1 MADKARHD
9 GRRPD
14 ELRTLRIRRR
24 YLRTS
29 PGSVLIEAG
38 GTRVLCTATISNELP
53 KWREA
58 AGQGWLTAE
67 YNMLPASTNPRKQRE
82 RGGKLDGRTAEI
94 QRLIG
99 RSLRAVIDF
108 AALGPRTVTI
118 DCDVLEADGGT
129 RTASVTGSFVALV
142 DALHA
147 LPEGAALAQSCL
159 RGSVAAVSVGIVDG
173 RPLLDLDY
181 REDVSAAVDMNVVLT
196 GAGRFVELQ
205 STGEEDTFSDKE
217 LTAMI
222 KLARSGI
229 AELAAAQ
236 QKALGKAWPATK

>member
-1 MADKARHD
+1 MTRHD
-9 GRRPD
+9 GRKPAQLR
-14 ELRTLRIRRR
+14 ELKIKRKYTR
-24 YLRTS
+24 S
-29 PGSVLIEAG
+29 AAGSVLIMAG
-38 GTRVLCTATISNELP
+38 RTTVLCTASVELSVP
-53 KWREA
+53 PWMK
-58 AGQGWLTAE
+58 GQGKGWVTAE
-67 YNMLPASTNPRKQRE
+67 YNMLPGSTTPRKPRE
-82 RGGKLDGRTAEI
+82 RGGKVDGRTTEI

-99 RSLRAVIDF
+99 RALRAVVDMQ
-108 AALGPRTVTI
+108 ALGERTIAI

-147 LPEGAALAQSCL
+147 VPEGAALAQACL

-229 AELAAAQ
+229 ADLAAAQ
-236 QKALGKAWPATK
+236 QKALGKAWPAVK